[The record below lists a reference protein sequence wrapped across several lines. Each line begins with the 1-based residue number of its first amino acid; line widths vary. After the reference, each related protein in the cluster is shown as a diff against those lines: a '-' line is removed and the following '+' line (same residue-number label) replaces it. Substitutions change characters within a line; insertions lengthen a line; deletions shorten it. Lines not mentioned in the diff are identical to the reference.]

1 MRKVA
6 GSQDEVSELSHLIG
20 GIYDASLD
28 PALWP
33 SVLEE
38 IAGFLTASVV
48 NFFSQDAVIKTA
60 NIYYVHGIA
69 PAYLQAYFDTYVSIN
84 PMFPATLFFEVGKV
98 VSQDEIIPRSE
109 LNQTLFFREWLQP
122 QGWVDAMATVLEK
135 SATSCAVVAVG
146 RHEREGLIDDEAK
159 RRMGLIVPHLRR
171 ALLIG
176 KIIDLHKVEAAA
188 LADTLD
194 GLAAAMFL
202 VNAGGHIVHANAAGH
217 VMLNEASVVRAASG
231 KFAAVDAAADDA
243 LHDIF
248 MSAEGGDAAVGM
260 TGVAVPLTS
269 RDSDRYI
276 AHVLPLTSGA
286 RRRAGVTYAA
296 VAAVFVRKAALDLLH
311 PLEVIAASFKLTPAE
326 MRVLMMVVQFSGVG
340 EIAPALGLSEAT
352 VKTHLQHIFAK
363 TGTSRQVDLVKV
375 VAGYMSPLGGPT
387 SQQSTCE

>member
-1 MRKVA
+1 MRA
-6 GSQDEVSELSHLIG
+6 PARPYDEAAQVSSLIG
-20 GIYDASLD
+20 DIYDASLD

-38 IAGFLTASVV
+38 IAGFLTSSLV
-48 NFFSQDAVIKTA
+48 NFFSQDALIKTA
-60 NIYYVHGIA
+60 NVYYVHGIA
-69 PAYLQAYFDTYVSIN
+69 PTYLQAYFDTYVSIN

-122 QGWVDAMATVLEK
+122 QGWVDAMAAVLEK

-146 RHEREGLIDDEAK
+146 RNEREGLIDDEAK

-176 KIIDLHKVEAAA
+176 KVIDLHKVEAAA

-194 GLAAAMFL
+194 GLAAAMYL
-202 VNAGGHIVHANAAGH
+202 VDAAGRIVHANAAAHG
-217 VMLNEASVVRAASG
+217 MLENASVVRAPGG
-231 KFAAVDAAADDA
+231 KFAATDARADQI
-243 LHDIF
+243 LHDF
-248 MSAEGGDAAVGM
+248 FLNAESGDTAVG
-260 TGVAVPLTS
+260 TSGIAVPLIA
-269 RDSDRYI
+269 RDGERYV

-286 RRRAGVTYAA
+286 RRRAGVAYAA

-311 PLEVIAASFKLTPAE
+311 PLEVIANTFKLTTAE
-326 MRVLMMVVQFSGVG
+326 MRVLMMIMQFSGVG

-352 VKTHLQHIFAK
+352 VKTHLQRIFAK
-363 TGTSRQVDLVKV
+363 TDTNRQADLVKL

-387 SQQSTCE
+387 SQ